1 MGLWQNKRSIFLGV
15 LRGVFLGKVF
25 MRGEGCMWGVRKEMW
40 RMFLGGFEGVKWRR
54 CGVEKRLAELVV

>member
-1 MGLWQNKRSIFLGV
+1 
-15 LRGVFLGKVF
+15 VFLGKVF
-25 MRGEGCMWGVRKEMW
+25 MKGEGCMWGVRKEMW